1 MIPLTDKGN
10 KSYKKQ
16 KACCICKK
24 EFSIDENDKNTFKLY
39 RKRRDHFITRED
51 LEEPHIA
58 FVI

>member
-24 EFSIDENDKNTFKLY
+24 EFSIDENDKNTLNY
-39 RKRRDHFITRED
+39 TANAEI
-51 LEEPHIA
+51 IS
-58 FVI
+58 